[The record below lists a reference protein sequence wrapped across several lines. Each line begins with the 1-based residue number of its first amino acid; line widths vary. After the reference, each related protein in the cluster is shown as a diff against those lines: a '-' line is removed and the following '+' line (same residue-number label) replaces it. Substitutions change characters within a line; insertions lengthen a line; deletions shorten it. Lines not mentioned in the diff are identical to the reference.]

1 MLIFKYKK
9 KEKDLN
15 SVFYKVFKKIKIYKR
30 IIGKNFY
37 QYKGEKDL
45 QFILFEIRCF

>member
-1 MLIFKYKK
+1 MGIVYVYILYIRIMLIFKYKK
-9 KEKDLN
+9 KKDLN

-37 QYKGEKDL
+37 
-45 QFILFEIRCF
+45 